1 MAVMTKYLLDKLMDH
16 VLRGIAYVPPKNV
29 YLAMFTTKIS
39 TDGKGQEVNTVG
51 YERQPVVFGNKLFQ
65 GYLKNS
71 SKIEFSV
78 ASDSWGEV
86 QELAI
91 MEERTGDKI
100 LFHGPMSMRKK
111 IDKGDRALINIGE
124 LVIRVDTAS

>member
-16 VLRGIAYVPPKNV
+16 VLRGVPYAAPKTV
-29 YLAMFTTKIS
+29 YLALFTSDIS
-39 TDGKGQEVNTVG
+39 PDGKGDEVKSVG

-71 SKIEFSV
+71 SKIDFNV

-86 QELAI
+86 HELAV
-91 MEERTGDKI
+91 MEDKTGDKM
-100 LFHGPMSMRKK
+100 LFHGSMTMRKK

-124 LVIRVDTAS
+124 LVIRVDTVS